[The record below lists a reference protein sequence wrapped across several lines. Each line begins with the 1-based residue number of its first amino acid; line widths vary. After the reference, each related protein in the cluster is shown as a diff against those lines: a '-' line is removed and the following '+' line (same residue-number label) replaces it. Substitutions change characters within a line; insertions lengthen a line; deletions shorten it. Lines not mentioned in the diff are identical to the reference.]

1 MLGPC
6 VPGLP
11 TGEEA
16 RCLSS
21 EQRAVFLLSPS
32 LSPLSFSGVK
42 RSSLFSFSPQIW
54 LLITPQTLSRIDFS
68 SVRRVFF
75 VCLRQRVSWLKAA
88 FPKVAA
94 MGVFHPH
101 LPRAAPLLLA
111 GDGNCRSVLGRPESL
126 PGSLARGM
134 PAWVSRLLSGFCI
147 ELGLQTIP
155 FNERGMMTNTPHF
168 SLSSLTLEGE
178 STLLNFAWDRN
189 QPCRSPV
196 QTRVMPTLSFG

>member
-6 VPGLP
+6 MPSLP

-16 RCLSS
+16 HCLSS

-32 LSPLSFSGVK
+32 LSPLSFSRVK

-75 VCLRQRVSWLKAA
+75 VCLRQRVSWSESRVSQSSCDGSI
-88 FPKVAA
+88 P
-94 MGVFHPH
+94 PS
-101 LPRAAPLLLA
+101 PLLLA

-126 PGSLARGM
+126 CHARWPGGCPPGAATCLV
-134 PAWVSRLLSGFCI
+134 AWIKLLG
-147 ELGLQTIP
+147 
-155 FNERGMMTNTPHF
+155 
-168 SLSSLTLEGE
+168 SS
-178 STLLNFAWDRN
+178 WDRR
-189 QPCRSPV
+189 PFLLMSEE
-196 QTRVMPTLSFG
+196 

>member
-1 MLGPC
+1 MTRRSCAECGSRGVFLWWLRAAPAWPARVLGPC
-6 VPGLP
+6 VPSLP

-16 RCLSS
+16 PCLSS

-134 PAWVSRLLSGFCI
+134 PAWVSRLLSG
-147 ELGLQTIP
+147 LRRAGTAD
-155 FNERGMMTNTPHF
+155 H
-168 SLSSLTLEGE
+168 
-178 STLLNFAWDRN
+178 
-189 QPCRSPV
+189 
-196 QTRVMPTLSFG
+196 SF